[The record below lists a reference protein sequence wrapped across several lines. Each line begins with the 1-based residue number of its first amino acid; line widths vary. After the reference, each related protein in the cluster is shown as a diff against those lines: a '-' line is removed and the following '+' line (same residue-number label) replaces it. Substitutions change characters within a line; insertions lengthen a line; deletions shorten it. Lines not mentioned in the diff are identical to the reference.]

1 MSLELIFRVCG
12 LGVSEDGDT
21 AFLTQHTFLFLSRET
36 ETATRWGDGVC
47 HLPHC
52 HVLGA
57 PCVFQLIF
65 FLAWYILSIYPS
77 THPSIHLSAY
87 LSVYL
92 PICLCIHR
100 PIHPFICL
108 SIICL
113 YVHFVVSKSLQSRGL
128 WPARLLCQWN
138 FPGNNTGVGCHFFLQ
153 GIFPTQVSNPGLL
166 LCRLMICHS
175 AVWEALIICPLIIYI
190 VILSSRKL
198 LSK

>member
-1 MSLELIFRVCG
+1 MGSSCKNT
-12 LGVSEDGDT
+12 GVGCH
-21 AFLTQHTFLFLSRET
+21 FLLQSSTDNCLS
-36 ETATRWGDGVC
+36 VL
-47 HLPHC
+47 LPF
-52 HVLGA
+52 VS
-57 PCVFQLIF
+57 V
-65 FLAWYILSIYPS
+65 
-77 THPSIHLSAY
+77 LSAY

-166 LCRLMICHS
+166 HCRLMICHS